1 MPGFPDGPVR
11 RPGAFFFVSHAHPA
25 KRAEDAGQRTGQ
37 GDGCLDF
44 GESGTGILGEMGANG
59 LLLIGRDA
67 LLAPG
72 VVMEV
77 FDASRALALAEQL
90 FDKAERHREA
100 AGNPELGGIAFVD
113 GGHDA
118 FAQIQGDCLHMTGN
132 IACPERKVYIIL

>member
-1 MPGFPDGPVR
+1 
-11 RPGAFFFVSHAHPA
+11 
-25 KRAEDAGQRTGQ
+25 
-37 GDGCLDF
+37 
-44 GESGTGILGEMGANG
+44 MGANG
-59 LLLIGRDA
+59 LLLIGCDA

-113 GGHDA
+113 GVHDA
-118 FAQIQGDCLHMTGN
+118 FAQIQ
-132 IACPERKVYIIL
+132 